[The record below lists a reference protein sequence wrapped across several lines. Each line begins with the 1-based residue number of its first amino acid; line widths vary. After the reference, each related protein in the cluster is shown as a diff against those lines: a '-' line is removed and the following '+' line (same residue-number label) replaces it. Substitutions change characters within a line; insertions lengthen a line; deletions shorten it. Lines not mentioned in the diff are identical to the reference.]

1 MKLNHECVRDLM
13 LFVESDLA
21 YGTFANI
28 NRISLPPYSS
38 EELVYTA
45 DKLLEAKLFNGKKDK
60 YTDSFVPEIHI
71 YSLTWEGH
79 QFLDNIRDNKVW
91 KETKTIAKCFSSV
104 SVGMLSNIAA
114 QVITLIIQKNLS
126 LT

>member
-1 MKLNHECVRDLM
+1 MKLNHECVRNLM
-13 LFVESDLA
+13 LFVENELT

-91 KETKTIAKCFSSV
+91 KETKTIAKSFSSV